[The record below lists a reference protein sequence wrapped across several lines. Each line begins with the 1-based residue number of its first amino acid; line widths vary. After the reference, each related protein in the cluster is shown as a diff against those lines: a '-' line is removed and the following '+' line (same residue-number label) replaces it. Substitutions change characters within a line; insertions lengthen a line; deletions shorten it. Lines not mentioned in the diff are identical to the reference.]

1 MAVVDEIKK
10 RIDIADLV
18 GETVQLRKSGR
29 TLKAPCPFHQER
41 TPSFVV
47 DSGRQTWHCFGA
59 CSEGGDIFSWVMK
72 QQNVP
77 FREALRQL
85 AERANVPL
93 RPLDAHADEAE
104 KRLARLRSAN
114 EAAATFFRNLLL
126 TDVVATEARSYVD
139 ERGVSDEISDRFT
152 LGYAPNQRDALQSYL
167 STRGF
172 TSDDL
177 VAAGL
182 VAETDGGPVDRFRD
196 RLVFPIR
203 DGRGRSVGFGV
214 RTLASDG
221 AMYLNTAQTALFD
234 KSRLLYGLPQ
244 AREAIRGSDQ
254 IIIVEGYM
262 DVIAAHQHG
271 QTNVVASMG
280 TALTE
285 AQVGLIKPMTRN
297 IVLALDADT
306 AGTAATLRGI
316 ETTRSAVGTESI
328 PVPNARGLVRMQ
340 DELAADIRI
349 IEMPPGRDPDDL
361 IRLDP
366 ALWSS
371 LVRDAPGYLDYRF
384 HEARDN
390 HDLRDPRARGAVM
403 EELLPLV
410 QAIGQPVVRAEYME
424 RLAVLTHV
432 DVALLRTRPGA
443 SPRSA
448 ASIERQSAD
457 PDSATPRLRV
467 DPHTE
472 FLLKLVLTRP
482 EVIPDIPADVVSLL
496 DDGVAQELLTA
507 RISGGPASDGDAW
520 SASLDP
526 RLLDYVEQLTREAA
540 ILPPFSSPEAKQ
552 AARQT
557 IDRLRER
564 RLREAAQSQH
574 QDIAEHERALGVREV
589 DDAVQSIDPAD
600 HGVTESDAAGPALAI
615 LRSQKTGLEL
625 HARRRAFAMEEN
637 DSVEPTP
644 TRATPGTVE
653 GSRPTPEE
661 VQS

>member
-1 MAVVDEIKK
+1 MTVVDEIKE

-18 GETVQLRKSGR
+18 GETVPLRKSGR

-47 DSGRQTWHCFGA
+47 DPGRQRWHCFGA

-72 QQNVP
+72 KQNVP

-85 AERANVPL
+85 AEQANVPL
-93 RPLDAHADEAE
+93 RPLDARAE
-104 KRLARLRSAN
+104 EVDKRLARLRSAN

-126 TDVVATEARSYVD
+126 TDIVATEARLYVD
-139 ERGVSDEISDRFT
+139 ERGVSDEISDRFA

-182 VAETDGGPVDRFRD
+182 VAETEGGPVDRFRD

-203 DGRGRSVGFGV
+203 DSRGRSVGFGG
-214 RTLASDG
+214 RALGSGG
-221 AMYLNTAQTALFD
+221 AKYLNTAQTLLFD

-244 AREAIRGSDQ
+244 ARDAIRSADQ

-271 QTNVVASMG
+271 QLNVVASMG

-306 AGTAATLRGI
+306 AGAAATLRGI

-328 PVPNARGLVRMQ
+328 PVPTARGLVRMQ

-349 IEMPPGRDPDDL
+349 IEMPAGRDPDDL

-371 LVRDAPGYLDYRF
+371 LVEDAPGYLDYRF
-384 HEARDN
+384 RQARSS
-390 HDLRDPRARGAVM
+390 HDLQDPRARGAVM

-410 QAIGQPVVRAEYME
+410 QAIGQPVVRAEYMD
-424 RLAVLTHV
+424 RLAVLTRV
-432 DVALLRTRPGA
+432 DVASLQTRPA
-443 SPRSA
+443 VARRSA
-448 ASIERQSAD
+448 PTTAPQAPETSSETA
-457 PDSATPRLRV
+457 RLRV

-472 FLLKLVLTRP
+472 FLLKLVMTRP
-482 EVIPDIPADVVSLL
+482 EVIPDIPIDAVSLL
-496 DDGVAQELLTA
+496 DDGVARELLSA
-507 RISGGPASDGDAW
+507 RISGGPAGKGDAW
-520 SASLDP
+520 SADLEP

-540 ILPPFSSPEAKQ
+540 VLPPFSSSEARQ
-552 AARQT
+552 AARQAL
-557 IDRLRER
+557 DRLRER
-564 RLREAAQSQH
+564 RLREAAQAQH
-574 QDIAEHERALGVREV
+574 QDIAEHERALGVRQV
-589 DDAVQSIDPAD
+589 DDAVQSIDPATRD
-600 HGVTESDAAGPALAI
+600 SVESDAASPALSI
-615 LRSQKTGLEL
+615 LRSQETGLEL
-625 HARRRAFAMEEN
+625 HARRRALALAEN
-637 DSVEPTP
+637 DSGKPTP
-644 TRATPGTVE
+644 GRDE
-653 GSRPTPEE
+653 GSQPTPEE